1 LQLSYWALFGWL
13 AAASLWGLGNPGLA
27 PAARIMVLARDGQ
40 VNVRNDPLV
49 PGPAVAGSQAVVSA
63 AARHLPRAHA
73 ADRNVRTELARLYR
87 THQIDQAHYE
97 RYSASF
103 NRALNTVKRLRGTRA
118 VELEAVIEIVH
129 GIAAAGM
136 LTPSRLPVLFLTID
150 RNREWWTT
158 GPLLSDGQRVGFA
171 GSQLVWEYYPGQGIQ
186 LQELG
191 SWGQAD
197 WMYEAGPKFWHRL
210 RSLVDELIPL
220 GARRGG
226 GVAWEYYFR
235 FDGGTPPWT
244 SAMSQGTALQA
255 LTQAY
260 EATHD
265 NAYLELA
272 RRSLPVFSQA
282 PPVGVSVKTRRGR
295 RYLLYSFA
303 PGRNVE
309 VINGFLQ
316 TLIGLFDYAKA
327 TGDPRGWRL
336 FTAGDREARAELPS
350 YDTGSWSFYQP
361 GVPDSLDYHKLVA
374 SFLEQLCS
382 RTHEQIYCKT
392 AARFT
397 HYLKRP
403 PPSAASDA
411 MLTSLSTW

>member
-1 LQLSYWALFGWL
+1 MSYRALFGWL
-13 AAASLWGLGNPGLA
+13 AAAALWGLGNPCLV
-27 PAARIMVLARDGQ
+27 PAAPIIVLAGDGH
-40 VNVRNDPLV
+40 VNVRNDPWLA
-49 PGPAVAGSQAVVSA
+49 GPATGWQADVSA
-63 AARHLPRAHA
+63 MVRHPPRARA

-87 THQIDQAHYE
+87 THQLDHAHYE

-103 NRALNTVKRLRGTRA
+103 NGVLRSVKRLRGTRA

-136 LTPSRLPVLFLTID
+136 LTPSRLPVLFLTLD

-158 GPLLSDGQRVGFA
+158 GPLLSSGQRVGFA
-171 GSQLVWEYYPGQGIQ
+171 GSQLVWQYYPGQGIQ

-210 RSLVDELIPL
+210 RTLVDELLPL
-220 GARRGG
+220 GVRRGG
-226 GVAWEYYFR
+226 GVAWEYYFH

-260 EATHD
+260 EASHD
-265 NAYLELA
+265 TAYLELA
-272 RRSLPVFSQA
+272 HRSLPVFSDG

-295 RYLLYSFA
+295 RFLLYSFA
-303 PGRNVE
+303 PRRNAE

-336 FTAGDREARAELPS
+336 FRAGDREARAELPS
-350 YDTGSWSFYQP
+350 YDTGSWSLYQP
-361 GVPDSLDYHKLVA
+361 GVPDSLDYHQLVT

-382 RTHEQIYCKT
+382 RTDEQIYCGT

-397 HYLKRP
+397 RYLRHP
-403 PPSAASDA
+403 PPSVARD
-411 MLTSLSTW
+411 SLLPSRSTW